1 MIVILTR
8 TLLLLCLL
16 VTVSC
21 QPSLPKN
28 VEPEI
33 AYPVPDFTLVE
44 RGGKT
49 VTKTD
54 LLGKVWVAS
63 FVFTRCSGPCP
74 AVTATVA
81 RLQSELAHEPN
92 VRFVTF
98 TIDPDR
104 DTPDELKKYAD
115 RFRADPERWL
125 FLTGKE
131 AIVHELATSGFKLLA
146 MKKPGGAAG
155 DEFDHSSRL
164 AIIDKSGIIR
174 GYYDGMPT
182 TRDGAAEVFENNLKK
197 LRQHVATFRN

>member
-1 MIVILTR
+1 MFAILTR
-8 TLLLLCLL
+8 TLLLSCLL
-16 VTVSC
+16 ITASC
-21 QPSLPKN
+21 KPSLPTN
-28 VEPEI
+28 IESEI
-33 AYPVPDFTLVE
+33 AYPVPDFTLIE

-49 VTKTD
+49 VTKAD

-81 RLQSELAHEPN
+81 RLQSELANEPN

-164 AIIDKSGIIR
+164 AVIDKAGIIR

-182 TRDGAAEVFENNLKK
+182 TRDGAAEMFEGNLKK
-197 LRQHVATFRN
+197 LQQHITQLAK

>member
-1 MIVILTR
+1 MIAIWTR

-16 VTVSC
+16 VTTSC

-33 AYPVPDFTLVE
+33 AYPVPEFAFVE

-49 VTKTD
+49 VTKAD

-146 MKKPGGAAG
+146 MKKPGGAPATNSTTVRG
-155 DEFDHSSRL
+155 SPSSTNRESS
-164 AIIDKSGIIR
+164 AA
-174 GYYDGMPT
+174 T
-182 TRDGAAEVFENNLKK
+182 TTECPPP
-197 LRQHVATFRN
+197 ATAQPRRSRTTSRSCANR

>member
-1 MIVILTR
+1 MFR
-8 TLLLLCLL
+8 TLLIICLL
-16 VTVSC
+16 ATASC
-21 QPSLPKN
+21 QPSLPTN
-28 VEPEI
+28 VESEI
-33 AYPVPDFTLVE
+33 AYVVPEFTLVE

-49 VTKTD
+49 VTKAD

-81 RLQSELAHEPN
+81 RLQSELANEPN

-104 DTPDELKKYAD
+104 DTPDELKKYAA

-125 FLTGKE
+125 FLAGKE
-131 AIVHELATSGFKLLA
+131 AVVHELATSGFKLLA

-164 AIIDKSGIIR
+164 AVIDKAGIIR

-182 TRDGAAEVFENNLKK
+182 TRDGAAEAFEGSLKK
-197 LRQHVATFRN
+197 LQQHITTLAK